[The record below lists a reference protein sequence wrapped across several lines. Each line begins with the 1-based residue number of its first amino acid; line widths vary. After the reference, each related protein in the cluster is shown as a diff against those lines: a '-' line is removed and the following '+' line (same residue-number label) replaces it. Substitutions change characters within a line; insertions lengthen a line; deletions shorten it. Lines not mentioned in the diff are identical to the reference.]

1 MKRVSLVLILAVAAG
16 LSIQTAHAQTLKTV
30 TDRGMLSCGVSQGL
44 PGFSAPDDKGNW
56 TGIDVDVCRAIA
68 AAVFNDPTKV
78 KFVPLSA
85 KDRFT
90 ALQSGEIDVL
100 SRNTTWTLSRDTSL
114 GANFTG
120 VTYYDGQG
128 FLVKKSL
135 KVNSA
140 LELNSASVCVQT
152 GTTTEQNLADYFK
165 SNNMKYEVIAFGTAD
180 ETVKAYE
187 SGRCDVF
194 TSDVSQLYA
203 ERLKLANPADH
214 VVLPEV
220 ISKEPLGP
228 MVRHGDDQWFDLV
241 KWVLFAMVDAEEL
254 GITQK
259 NVDEMAK
266 SDKPELKR
274 VIRHR
279 RQSRRIARRH
289 QGLGVADHQGGRQL
303 RRVLRSQRRRRLQ
316 ARDRARAQPALEQG
330 RNSIRAADPLIA
342 VPAVRGDDAARPDH
356 RRRSLSPNC
365 GVRSAAAPAGAG
377 LSCRLLFVAALVWIG
392 YEIVANARANLQS
405 QRITSGFGFLSQH
418 CRLRRQPE
426 PDSVFGVGHLYPRIP
441 GRPAQHAAGFRH
453 RHLLRHRHR
462 IPGGAGPAVAELA
475 AGAHFRRLCRTGAQ
489 PAGAVPDPVLVSRR
503 ARGVAGPRQSVSLFG
518 AFFLNN
524 RGLVIPKPIAEAGL
538 AAFATCHPDRHRR
551 LAGVA
556 QPCAPA
562 TVRQRQTD
570 PDLALCGRPAAW
582 IAVAGSAGVW
592 QAGHV

>member
-1 MKRVSLVLILAVAAG
+1 MKRVSLVLTLAVAAG
-16 LSIQTAHAQTLKTV
+16 FSAQAASAQTLKTV
-30 TDRGMLSCGVSQGL
+30 KDRGMLSCGVSQGL
-44 PGFSAPDDKGNW
+44 PGFSSPDDKGNW
-56 TGIDVDVCRAIA
+56 TGLDVDICRAVA
-68 AAVFNDPTKV
+68 AAVFNDATKI

-165 SNNMKYEVIAFGTAD
+165 GNNMKYEVIAFGTAD

-228 MVRHGDDQWFDLV
+228 MVRHGDDQWFDIV
-241 KWVLFAMVDAEEL
+241 KWTLFAMVDAEEL
-254 GITQK
+254 GVNQK

-274 VIRHR
+274 AFGTDGNLGEQLGLTKDWV
-279 RQSRRIARRH
+279 SRIVKAVGNYGESFDRNVGAGSKLGIAR
-289 QGLGVADHQGGRQL
+289 G
-303 RRVLRSQRRRRLQ
+303 
-316 ARDRARAQPALEQG
+316 
-330 RNSIRAADPLIA
+330 
-342 VPAVRGDDAARPDH
+342 
-356 RRRSLSPNC
+356 
-365 GVRSAAAPAGAG
+365 
-377 LSCRLLFVAALVWIG
+377 
-392 YEIVANARANLQS
+392 
-405 QRITSGFGFLSQH
+405 
-418 CRLRRQPE
+418 
-426 PDSVFGVGHLYPRIP
+426 
-441 GRPAQHAAGFRH
+441 
-453 RHLLRHRHR
+453 
-462 IPGGAGPAVAELA
+462 
-475 AGAHFRRLCRTGAQ
+475 
-489 PAGAVPDPVLVSRR
+489 
-503 ARGVAGPRQSVSLFG
+503 
-518 AFFLNN
+518 LNN
-524 RGLVIPKPIAEAGL
+524 LWNKGGIQYAPPI
-538 AAFATCHPDRHRR
+538 R
-551 LAGVA
+551 
-556 QPCAPA
+556 
-562 TVRQRQTD
+562 
-570 PDLALCGRPAAW
+570 
-582 IAVAGSAGVW
+582 
-592 QAGHV
+592 